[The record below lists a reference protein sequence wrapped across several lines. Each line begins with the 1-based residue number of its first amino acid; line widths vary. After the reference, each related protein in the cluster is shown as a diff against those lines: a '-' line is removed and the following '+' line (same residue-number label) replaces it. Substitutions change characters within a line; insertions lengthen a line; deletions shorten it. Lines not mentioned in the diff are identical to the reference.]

1 MRKII
6 LFSFIYTNL
15 FSQNYNWDWAI
26 SSGGQS
32 DEFLTNLIIDK
43 NENIFLFGQYFE
55 KDIFISDCQI
65 RDAMENVPNGFILS
79 LNKKRNCSCVTDILN
94 VSDLTK
100 IGVDSKSN
108 IYYSGF
114 VFNEPVLFRNYTFI
128 SNFKNGSTILAKF
141 DSNCNL
147 LWIKEY
153 GDKNQK
159 TEVHISSMAIDAL
172 DNIILSGS
180 TYADTVDFGGKI
192 YIKSP
197 VSKKRADII
206 VKFNAYGEPLWIN
219 ASKQTGFSYIYK
231 TIIDHD
237 NNILIGAS
245 VDLGGL
251 NGSKIQFD
259 SITIF
264 SNRNSESSY
273 VYVYKFTS
281 DGKAIL
287 GKLISGEKENINGAD
302 IVVDNN
308 DNIFIGASFDHN
320 YFIFNHDTLWKSDT
334 TLWFNHLLLKYDKN
348 GIEKWAVHWD
358 PGKVNYVW
366 PNISIDYKDNVWCH
380 FSYENQSMRIGNKIL
395 KSKGKYDCALL
406 QFSQD
411 GENLFSYTYG
421 SEGYDYAGAFQNMN
435 DGSMI
440 LSGEY
445 EVKELKLGNHTL
457 VNEGIPSSTGNYP
470 RNIFLARFAPDSLV
484 NNYVI
489 KKVDSGY
496 SVYPN
501 PASDYV
507 MLKSQN
513 LNLKNSEIL
522 FTNLEGKRMDVSIN
536 SRSNHELKVNT
547 SQLSNGIY
555 FIKIIETD
563 QTFSLK
569 VKIQH

>member
-6 LFSFIYTNL
+6 LFAFIYTNL

-114 VFNEPVLFRNYTFI
+114 VFNEPVLFRNYTFT

-308 DNIFIGASFDHN
+308 DNIYIGASFDHN

-406 QFSQD
+406 QFNQD

-457 VNEGIPSSTGNYP
+457 KNEGVLFSNGSYP

-484 NNYVI
+484 SNHEI
-489 KKVDSGY
+489 KKVDVGY

-501 PASDYV
+501 PASDNIIVSSKEDINDIKTIELY
-507 MLKSQN
+507 
-513 LNLKNSEIL
+513 
-522 FTNLEGKRMDVSIN
+522 NLEGKRSQVKFKKES
-536 SRSNHELKVNT
+536 SNKMSFSGKALLDGVYLLKILTDDGVEN
-547 SQLSNGIY
+547 
-555 FIKIIETD
+555 IKI
-563 QTFSLK
+563 Q
-569 VKIQH
+569 IQH

>member
-1 MRKII
+1 
-6 LFSFIYTNL
+6 L
-15 FSQNYNWDWAI
+15 
-26 SSGGQS
+26 
-32 DEFLTNLIIDK
+32 LI
-43 NENIFLFGQYFE
+43 NENIFLSGDY
-55 KDIFISDCQI
+55 DNGNISMGDCQMRNI
-65 RDAMENVPNGFILS
+65 SGNVHGGFILS
-79 LNKKRNCSCVTDILN
+79 LNKKRECNCIMDILN
-94 VSDLTK
+94 TGDITK
-100 IGVDSKSN
+100 IGLDSKNN
-108 IYYSGF
+108 IYYTGLTSN
-114 VFNEPVLFRNYTFI
+114 VPLLFRNYVYTPKFAT
-128 SNFKNGSTILAKF
+128 GSAILAKF

-147 LWIKEY
+147 LWIKEF
-153 GDKNQK
+153 GDKNLK
-159 TEVHISSMAIDAL
+159 AEVHISSMAIDAL

-197 VSKKRADII
+197 LSKKRADIL
-206 VKFNAYGEPLWIN
+206 VKLNSNGDIQWIN

-251 NGSKIQFD
+251 NGTRIQFD
-259 SITIF
+259 STTI
-264 SNRNSESSY
+264 SNNSSLERSY

-281 DGKAIL
+281 DGKAML
-287 GKLISGEKENINGAD
+287 GKLISGEKENIIGPD
-302 IVVDNN
+302 IAIDSK
-308 DNIFIGASFDHN
+308 DNIYIGASFDHN

-348 GIEKWAVHWD
+348 GAENWARHWD
-358 PGKVNYVW
+358 PGIVNFGRPY
-366 PNISIDYKDNVWCH
+366 ISIDYKDNVWCH
-380 FSYENQSMRIGNKIL
+380 FSYENQAMTIGNKVL

-457 VNEGIPSSTGNYP
+457 KNEGVPLSNGSYP

-484 NNYVI
+484 SNHEI
-489 KKVDSGY
+489 KKVDVGY

-501 PASDYV
+501 PASDNIIVSSKEDINAIKTIELY
-507 MLKSQN
+507 
-513 LNLKNSEIL
+513 
-522 FTNLEGKRMDVSIN
+522 NLEGKRSHIKFKKE
-536 SRSNHELKVNT
+536 SSNKMSFSGKELLDGVYLLKILTDDGVEN
-547 SQLSNGIY
+547 
-555 FIKIIETD
+555 IKI
-563 QTFSLK
+563 Q
-569 VKIQH
+569 IQH